1 MPIIKTTTITATPK
15 SAIQKKKNKKQK
27 KLQFWLSYKS
37 QKYSANNETLAS
49 I

>member
-15 SAIQKKKNKKQK
+15 SAIQKKKKK

>member
-15 SAIQKKKNKKQK
+15 SAIQKKKKKQN
-27 KLQFWLSYKS
+27 LQFWLSYKS